1 MSRIYKFTA
10 ALVLFSFVA
19 VALSILT
26 ECKSEL
32 LLGVFVLI
40 PVFWTLWIACVVSHK
55 EKTGIAKLVLLWI
68 LIDLVVLLYSRLA
81 FGSFHGVDPKGGA
94 EIAWLIEF
102 SPMILP
108 MILLAFI
115 PPIGTG
121 LSAIVDGASFIFLP
135 AGSVG
140 VLRDWLCG
148 SIISAIPSITF
159 IYLRLY
165 WQVIRKH
172 ARFN

>member
-1 MSRIYKFTA
+1 MYKFTA
-10 ALVLFSFVA
+10 ALVLFTFVA

-55 EKTGIAKLVLLWI
+55 EKTGIAKLVLLWV
-68 LIDLVVLLYSRLA
+68 LIDLVVLLYSRWA

-108 MILLAFI
+108 MILFAFI
-115 PPIGTG
+115 PLIGTG
-121 LSAIVDGASFIFLP
+121 LSAVADGASFSFLP

-165 WQVIRKH
+165 WQVIRKY